1 MLKSSLQNRCGDEA
15 GSVLSSILLCW
26 LWKVCE
32 HWFVCIICVN
42 LLQNN
47 VNLIVS
53 MWFILLVASQVMNK
67 FLTVY
72 NRSAYILFVRDR
84 MKKLSKSS
92 DFNSNKENMRECAK
106 SWSKLSDAEKKQFRN
121 LLDRE
126 WQQYE
131 RDVQE
136 FKKVS
141 RNFVCV
147 CYFSFSGDL

>member
-1 MLKSSLQNRCGDEA
+1 
-15 GSVLSSILLCW
+15 
-26 LWKVCE
+26 
-32 HWFVCIICVN
+32 
-42 LLQNN
+42 
-47 VNLIVS
+47 
-53 MWFILLVASQVMNK
+53 MNK